1 MIIMKMPVSTPTLTP
16 ETEKALK
23 KNRDKKNVC
32 ILCGRYSVYVK
43 KIYTADKKYYSYQYI
58 CPIIEKKSC
67 VGKKLKITDSIPI
80 IDDTTHSD
88 IVYTADENDMRQKAT
103 DLEITPKYGE
113 IFTETE
119 LKSYGYVD
127 KASIKARKVK
137 KALEELSVEVS
148 KKADEAI
155 AREKAREKALEKALK
170 AEEEELKAEVTKK
183 AEEAMAR
190 EKARKVKEEQNK
202 SLVSTARKLDFDDL
216 NSYKQNSI
224 KKHKK
229 LFEKYDKNGNF
240 VRKIQDSPNKET
252 VNEYDKIIKE
262 FEEFE
267 KNNPLSPVGNLFKLM
282 DIAINSSTAAEFL
295 NHPAI
300 KTPVKTE
307 SNIET
312 KSEYRETGNA
322 KVSYTK
328 LQLI

>member
-67 VGKKLKITDSIPI
+67 VGKKLKFTDSIPI

-127 KASIKARKVK
+127 TASIKKAKARG
-137 KALEELSVEVS
+137 KAREELSVEVS
-148 KKADEAI
+148 KKAKEDI
-155 AREKAREKALEKALK
+155 AREKALEKALK
-170 AEEEELKAEVTKK
+170 
-183 AEEAMAR
+183 
-190 EKARKVKEEQNK
+190 KARKVKDQKAENFK
-202 SLVSTARKLDFDDL
+202 TPLKKLDFDDNDL
-216 NSYKQNSI
+216 NSYRQESI
-224 KKHKK
+224 KKHEKFFK
-229 LFEKYDKNGNF
+229 KYDKNGNF

-267 KNNPLSPVGNLFKLM
+267 KNNPLSPVDNLFKLM

-300 KTPVKTE
+300 KTPAKTK
-307 SNIET
+307 N
-312 KSEYRETGNA
+312 KYREYRETGNA
-322 KVSYTK
+322 KESYTK

>member
-1 MIIMKMPVSTPTLTP
+1 M
-16 ETEKALK
+16 
-23 KNRDKKNVC
+23 
-32 ILCGRYSVYVK
+32 YVK

-148 KKADEAI
+148 K
-155 AREKAREKALEKALK
+155 K